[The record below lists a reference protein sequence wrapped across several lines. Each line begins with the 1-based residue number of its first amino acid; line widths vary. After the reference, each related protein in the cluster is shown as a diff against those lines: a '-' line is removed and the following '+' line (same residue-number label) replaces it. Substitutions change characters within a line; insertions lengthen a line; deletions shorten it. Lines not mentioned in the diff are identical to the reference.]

1 MILYPN
7 SKINLGLQIIEKRSD
22 GFHNL
27 ETLFYPID
35 KGLVDILEIIESNN
49 LKMHQYGI
57 IYDGAPMDNLCIKAY
72 NAIKSRF
79 DIPPVE
85 IHLMKQIPVGA
96 GLGGGSADASFVL
109 KGLNQLF
116 KLGIT
121 DNELIKIASTLGSD
135 CPFFILNKP
144 TYAQGR
150 GEILTPFSTAS
161 LLDLQQNY
169 RIELVHPNIHISTKE
184 AYAGVCPHEPATSLK
199 RVLDMDIKEWAKY
212 LVNDFEESIF
222 FNHPKL
228 EKMKQ
233 DLYRKGAVYAS
244 MTGSGSSLFG
254 VFKGG

>member
-7 SKINLGLQIIEKRSD
+7 AKINLGLQIIEKRND

-27 ETLFYPID
+27 ETLFYPIND
-35 KGLVDILEIIESNN
+35 LVDILEIVESSS
-49 LKMHQYGI
+49 LKMRQYGFA
-57 IYDGAPMDNLCIKAY
+57 YDGNLMDNLCIKAY

-85 IHLMKQIPVGA
+85 IHLVKQIPVGA

-109 KGLNQLF
+109 EGLNQMF

-121 DNELIKIASTLGSD
+121 DDELIIIASSLGSD

-144 TYAQGR
+144 VFAEGR
-150 GEILTPFSTAS
+150 GDILTQFSTVS

-169 RIELVHPNIHISTKE
+169 RIELVHPEIHVSTRE
-184 AYAGVCPHEPATSLK
+184 AYSGIIPCKPEISL
-199 RVLDMDIKEWAKY
+199 REVLDMEIQDWTKY
-212 LVNDFEESIF
+212 LVNDFEASIF
-222 FNHPKL
+222 PKYSAL
-228 EKMKQ
+228 EEIKCDFYK
-233 DLYRKGAVYAS
+233 RGAVYAS

-254 VFKGG
+254 LFKQP